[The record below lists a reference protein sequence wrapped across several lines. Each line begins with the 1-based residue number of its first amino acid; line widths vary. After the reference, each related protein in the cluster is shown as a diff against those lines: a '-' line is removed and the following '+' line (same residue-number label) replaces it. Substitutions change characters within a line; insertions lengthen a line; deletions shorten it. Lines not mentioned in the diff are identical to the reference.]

1 MEEERR
7 RVVMSGMSDDD
18 LYCLI
23 VLADG
28 DVEMFDDVFSLSCD
42 VRWWLFNGYRWFQL
56 ISREDCMKK
65 YTARLLECCCVL
77 SSTVHQTLHRVVEC
91 EMGPRRRRQY
101 LAS

>member
-1 MEEERR
+1 LLVVEEERR

-56 ISREDCMKK
+56 ISFHIMPRKDCR
-65 YTARLLECCCVL
+65 ADEC
-77 SSTVHQTLHRVVEC
+77 
-91 EMGPRRRRQY
+91 Y
-101 LAS
+101 

>member
-1 MEEERR
+1 
-7 RVVMSGMSDDD
+7 MSGMSDDD

-65 YTARLLECCCVL
+65 
-77 SSTVHQTLHRVVEC
+77 
-91 EMGPRRRRQY
+91 
-101 LAS
+101 